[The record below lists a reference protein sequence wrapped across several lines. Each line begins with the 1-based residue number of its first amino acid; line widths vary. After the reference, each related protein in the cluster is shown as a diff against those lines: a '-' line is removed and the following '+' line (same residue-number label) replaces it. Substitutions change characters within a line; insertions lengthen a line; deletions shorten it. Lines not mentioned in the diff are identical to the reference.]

1 MAKLVDYQDVKDCI
15 DLAIKRG
22 YTLEEFRGSVE
33 LWDDFVDG
41 YRWISV
47 DERLPDEHD
56 SLFAKYA
63 GTEKWRP
70 SMWLKSSDTVEVTI
84 EHPGGQRTTT
94 RTGTH
99 DGIWFIPFMTR
110 DAVVV
115 AWRPLSK
122 PYEGRRRS

>member
-15 DLAIKRG
+15 DLAIKHG
-22 YTLEEFRGSVE
+22 LTLKQFRGHVE

-70 SMWLKSSDTVEVTI
+70 NMWLKSSDIVEVTL
-84 EHPGGQRTTT
+84 EHTEGQRTTT
-94 RTGTH
+94 RTNTH
-99 DGIWFIPFMTR
+99 DGKWFIPTAAW

-122 PYEGRRRS
+122 PYEGRKA